1 MIRPHRAA
9 SSTAALLA
17 FASLLPAAHA
27 AGPVKVVLND
37 GREAQGPWSAVR
49 DGSIALEGAPE
60 AFPLHEVSAVI
71 LHEDGPAEA
80 LDDGPVLFFRDGE
93 RLAARVASAAGALVT
108 VEVASKPDAG
118 APATAPTP
126 APVGLRLPAEIIAG
140 FRLRE
145 AHRDDDLFETDLAVA
160 RGPATGPRRSV
171 DAVYVRRASGLLRVE
186 GTLRS
191 LDAEYLSMEIG
202 GEARRIR
209 RQLVLGALLAPIA
222 SRAVDGDVPAVVEL
236 RSGGH
241 IPATLAGLRVE
252 GERRDA
258 LLRFRGLD
266 EAPQPIPLERIARIR
281 FASDR
286 IAFLSSLVPV
296 RVEEVPLLGSSH
308 PFPWRRDLAAS
319 GAPLKMAGRSYRKGI
334 GVHPRTVLEY
344 DIGGT
349 YRTFAAVIG
358 LDGSAGKGSAVT
370 FRVVAD
376 GKELLRKDMTQGEP
390 PEAVALPLTGV
401 KRLALELDFGPDGM
415 DVGDH
420 ADWADARVA
429 R

>member
-1 MIRPHRAA
+1 MIRPRRAA
-9 SSTAALLA
+9 ASWLLA
-17 FASLLPAAHA
+17 FGWFLAFGGFLPLAHG

-37 GREAQGPWSAVR
+37 GREAQGVWSAVR

-71 LHEDGPAEA
+71 LHEDATVDAP
-80 LDDGPVLFFRDGE
+80 DDGPVLFFRDGE
-93 RLAARVASAAGALVT
+93 RLTARVASAAGALVT
-108 VEVASKPDAG
+108 VEIAAKPDAG
-118 APATAPTP
+118 APPP
-126 APVGLRLPAEIIAG
+126 APVALRLPAEIVAG

-145 AHRDDDLFETDLAVA
+145 AHKDDDLFETDLAA
-160 RGPATGPRRSV
+160 LRAPSPGARRSL
-171 DAVYVRRASGLLRVE
+171 DAVYVRRATGLLRVE

-202 GEARRIR
+202 GDARRIR

-241 IPATLAGLRVE
+241 IPCTLAGLRAE
-252 GERRDA
+252 GGRGDA

-266 EAPQPIPLERIARIR
+266 EAPQPVPLDRIARIR

-286 IAFLSSLVPV
+286 IAFLSSLAPV
-296 RVEEVPLLGSSH
+296 RVEEVPLIGSSH

-319 GAPLKMAGRSYRKGI
+319 GARLQMAGRSYRKGI

-358 LDGSAGKGSAVT
+358 LDTSAGKEAAVT
-370 FRVVAD
+370 FRVAAD

-401 KRLALELDFGPDGM
+401 KRLVLELDFGPDGV

>member
-9 SSTAALLA
+9 AEYLGLIA
-17 FASLLPAAHA
+17 FAGLLPAAHG

-37 GREAQGPWSAVR
+37 GREAEGPWEAVR
-49 DGSIALEGAPE
+49 EGSIALEGAPE
-60 AFPLHEVSAVI
+60 AFPLHEVSAI
-71 LHEDGPAEA
+71 LLHEAGPAEA
-80 LDDGPVLFFRDGE
+80 MDDGPVLFFRDGE
-93 RLAARVASAAGALVT
+93 RLAARVTGAAGALIT
-108 VEVASKPDAG
+108 VEVVSKPDAPG
-118 APATAPTP
+118 APPP
-126 APVGLRLPAEIIAG
+126 AAVTLRLPAEIIAG

-145 AHRDDDLFETDLAVA
+145 AYKEDDLFETDLAAA
-160 RGPATGPRRSV
+160 RGPDTTARRSL
-171 DAVYVRRASGLLRVE
+171 DAVYVRSAARLLRVE

-191 LDAEYLSMEIG
+191 LGPEYLSMEIG

-236 RSGGH
+236 RSGGQF
-241 IPATLAGLRVE
+241 PAALAGLRVE
-252 GERRDA
+252 SGRRDV

-266 EAPQPIPLERIARIR
+266 EAPQPVPLERIARIR

-286 IAFLSSLVPV
+286 IAFLSSLAPV

-308 PFPWRRDLAAS
+308 PFPWRKDLAAS
-319 GAPLKMAGRSYRKGI
+319 GAPLAMAGRSYRKGL

-344 DIGGT
+344 DIAGA

-358 LDGSAGKGSAVT
+358 LDASAGKDAAVT
-370 FRVVAD
+370 FRVAAD
-376 GKELLRKDMTQGEP
+376 GKELLRKDMAQGQP
-390 PEAVALPLTGV
+390 PEAIALPLTGV
-401 KRLALELDFGPDGM
+401 KRLALELDFGPDGV
-415 DVGDH
+415 DLGDH

-429 R
+429 K